1 MHTKSSQKSRIY
13 SEDVENNSSSFKNQ
27 PLLDEEWNVV
37 FGRILN
43 FNKFIDIIE
52 NVTSKAEMIEI
63 QEMAAEI
70 QENTNLDE

>member
-1 MHTKSSQKSRIY
+1 MHTKSSKKSRIY

-70 QENTNLDE
+70 QENSNLDE